1 VLPKTSDTPVSE
13 NELVLELWIKDSHLG
28 REEWFLD
35 SVLSLVVGLNFGKR
49 IEVFSDGF
57 PE

>member
-1 VLPKTSDTPVSE
+1 LSQTSDTPVSE
-13 NELVLELWIKDSHLG
+13 NELVLELRIKDGHLS

-35 SVLSLVVGLNFGKR
+35 SVLSFVVGLNFGKG
-49 IEVFSDGF
+49 IEVFPDGF